1 MEKRLSIGIFAHVD
15 AGKTTLAE
23 NILYRMGVLRRMG
36 RVDHK
41 DTYFD
46 NNHIEMERGITIFSV
61 SAAFKLNDLEITLLD
76 TPGHVDFSAEAE
88 RVLPVLDA
96 VILVISA
103 TDGVQSH
110 TRTLW
115 QLFLKYGVPVFVF
128 VNKMDMPGADKA
140 LVMKKLKKEFGDRVA
155 DVTAE
160 DFYEEASLCDERILE
175 EYLETGTIEDAV
187 IARLI
192 AYRRLFPVLFGSAL
206 KDRGVDE
213 LLDTLYRFAPLPDYP
228 EAFAGRVYK
237 ITRDKDGNRLTHLK
251 VTGGSLKAK
260 ELIAT
265 GPDKGFTEKIDQIR
279 VYSGGSFVTVTEAPA
294 GTVCALLGPE
304 HTFAGEGLG
313 AEEAAVTPQLV
324 PVLRYECRPAPGID
338 PHVMY
343 KNLLELSEEEP
354 ELSVSW
360 NEALKSIECK
370 VMGEIQLEVLKRII
384 EERFGVTADF
394 GKGCVVYKETIKN
407 TVEGVGH
414 YEPLRHYSEVHLLME
429 PLPRG
434 EGLVI
439 DTACRTEVLDKNWQR
454 LVVTHLFEKEHR
466 GVLIGAPITDMRITL
481 VGGRAHEKHT
491 EGGDFREATYRA
503 VRQGLMQAQSVLLEP
518 YYAFELTVP
527 AEKLGRAMNDIGLMN
542 GVIENT
548 ETTDGVAVLTG
559 RAPVAAIGHYATEL
573 AAYTAGTGQIAL
585 RPSGYGE
592 CHNAEE
598 VIAASGYDPDADLA
612 NPSYS
617 VFCAHGAGF
626 PVEWD
631 RVKDYM
637 HVETGVLKQR
647 PLRLTNTAALAPAK
661 KSMAAGAALDKE
673 LEEIFRRTY
682 GEEKKRRKPGAEGE
696 IFRKPEKEYVYKEN
710 KKKGADRT
718 QYLLVDGYNIIF
730 AWEDLKDL
738 ADASIDAAR
747 DMLADILSNYR
758 GVTERE
764 IILVFDA
771 YRLAGHREE
780 VLRHA
785 NIDVVYTK
793 EAETADQY
801 IEKTAHELQKKG
813 TVTVATSD
821 AIEQVIIFGAGAVRM
836 SAPELRE
843 EVERAGT
850 QIAQTLRTLQ
860 KGRNT
865 PFADVEK
872 LLAGDGAH
880 AEDGKKA

>member
-1 MEKRLSIGIFAHVD
+1 MNKKLSIGIFAHVD

-23 NILYRMGVLRRMG
+23 NILFRMGVLRRMG
-36 RVDHK
+36 RVDHG

-46 NNHIEMERGITIFSV
+46 NNRIEMERGITIFSV
-61 SAAFKLNDLEITLLD
+61 SASFQLQELEVTLLD

-103 TDGVQSH
+103 SDGVQSH

-115 QLFLKYGVPVFVF
+115 QLFLKYGVPVFIF
-128 VNKMDMPGADKA
+128 VNKMDMPGADRS

-155 DVTAE
+155 DAQAE

-175 EYLETGTIEDAV
+175 DYLETGKIPDEV
-187 IARLI
+187 IAWLI
-192 AYRRLFPVLFGSAL
+192 ARRRLFPVLFGSAL
-206 KDRGVDE
+206 KDRGVEE
-213 LLDTLYRFAPLPDYP
+213 LLQFLARYAPVPEYPAEFA
-228 EAFAGRVYK
+228 ARVYK

-265 GPDKGFTEKIDQIR
+265 GKDRGFMEKIDQIR
-279 VYSGGSFVTVTEAPA
+279 LYSGGSFTTVTQVPA
-294 GTVCALLGPE
+294 GAVCAVTGPE

-313 AEEAAVTPQLV
+313 AEDASVTPQLV
-324 PVLRYECRPAPGID
+324 PVLQYQLKTAPGID

-370 VMGEIQLEVLKRII
+370 VMGEIQLEVLRTVI
-384 EERFGVTADF
+384 EERFGTPVDF
-394 GKGCVVYKETIKN
+394 GKGSVVYRETIKN

-434 EGLVI
+434 EGLII

-454 LVVTHLFEKEHR
+454 LVVTHLLEKEHR
-466 GVLIGAPITDMRITL
+466 GVLTGAPVTDMKITL

-518 YYAFELTVP
+518 YYAFELIVP
-527 AEKLGRAMNDIGLMN
+527 AEKLGRAMNDIGLMS
-542 GVIENT
+542 GRIDTT
-548 ETTDGVAVLTG
+548 ETLGEKTVLTG
-559 RAPVAAIGHYATEL
+559 RAPVSAIGHYATEV
-573 AAYTAGTGQIAL
+573 AAYTAGEGRISF
-585 RPSGYGE
+585 RPAGYGE

-598 VIAASGYDPDADLA
+598 VIAASGYDPDGDLA

-626 PVEWD
+626 PVEWN

-637 HVETGVLKQR
+637 HVDTGVLKHR
-647 PLRLTNTAALAPAK
+647 PMRLANTAALAPARK
-661 KSMAAGAALDKE
+661 PAASGAALDKE

-682 GEEKKRRKPGAEGE
+682 GEEKRRKTGAAGE

-710 KKKGADRT
+710 KKASENRT
-718 QYLLVDGYNIIF
+718 EYLLVDGYNIIF
-730 AWEDLKDL
+730 AWEELKEL
-738 ADASIDAAR
+738 AEASIDGAR
-747 DMLADILSNYR
+747 DMLAGLLSNYR
-758 GVTERE
+758 GVTDRE

-780 VLRHA
+780 VLRQGG
-785 NIDVVYTK
+785 IDIVYTR

-801 IEKTAHELQKKG
+801 IEKTAHELRKKG
-813 TVTVATSD
+813 RVTVATSD

-843 EVERAGT
+843 EVEKTGAEIREVCEK
-850 QIAQTLRTLQ
+850 LK
-860 KGRNT
+860 KGRNM
-865 PFADVEK
+865 PFEGLAELLKKHNEK
-872 LLAGDGAH
+872 
-880 AEDGKKA
+880 EQKV